1 MCWSLESRSYQSP
14 GCDRFDPP
22 RPGFNLDNLFL
33 PDNQPS
39 APPIFALRLKMAST
53 FESISGSD
61 FKLISFLLSI
71 AVS

>member
-1 MCWSLESRSYQSP
+1 VLEPGEREPSVSRLQPVRSA
-14 GCDRFDPP
+14 G
-22 RPGFNLDNLFL
+22 PGFNLDNLFL

-61 FKLISFLLSI
+61 FN
-71 AVS
+71 